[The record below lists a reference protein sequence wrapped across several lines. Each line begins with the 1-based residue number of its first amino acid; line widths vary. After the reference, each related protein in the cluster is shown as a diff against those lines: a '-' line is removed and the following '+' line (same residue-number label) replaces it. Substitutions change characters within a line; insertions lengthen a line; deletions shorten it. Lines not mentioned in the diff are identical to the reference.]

1 MAGKSKHKR
10 GKHIQRQKGK
20 SRQHLAATPTR
31 QPAGTEAPETIS
43 QPKASAPPRA
53 KVPAPAAQLTTARYT
68 YITTE
73 LRTIGILAGIML
85 VALVVLSLVL
95 P

>member
-1 MAGKSKHKR
+1 MAGKSKQKR
-10 GKHIQRQKGK
+10 GKHIQHKQGK
-20 SRQHLAATPTR
+20 SRQHVAATATR
-31 QPAGTEAPETIS
+31 QPAVAEAPETIS

-53 KVPAPAAQLTTARYT
+53 KVPAPAAQPTTARYT
-68 YITTE
+68 YITPE

-85 VALVVLSLVL
+85 VALVVLFLVL

>member
-20 SRQHLAATPTR
+20 SRQHLAATPSR
-31 QPAGTEAPETIS
+31 QPAGTETSETVA
-43 QPKASAPPRA
+43 QPKASAPPRVKAPTRVA
-53 KVPAPAAQLTTARYT
+53 KPTTAQYA
-68 YITTE
+68 YIGTE

-85 VALVVLSLVL
+85 TALVVLSLVL